1 MRLPLPLPL
10 LAVVVALVPSSLGA
24 TFASVHSSSGP
35 PSSTKRTDGIV
46 KGQYIIEV
54 ETSPEG
60 LVKRGAVSV
69 QGLLDSILTHLASP
83 SSSTSSS
90 SPFRLP
96 SFTTRRTYE
105 SQPHIFAGA
114 VLKTSEEGEE
124 LDWDEVVRGLQGVEG
139 VKRAWPLRL
148 VPRPSPVLHPDAVS
162 SSPSSSSSSSS
173 ASALLSTSVQN
184 NPKAYGN
191 DTFGPHRMT
200 GVDRLHAEGVLGA
213 GVKIGVIDTGVD
225 YHNPLLGGC
234 FGPGALSTMMGITLP
249 VTILSHFPVDRLT
262 LPLVRPDS
270 IDTNCSEHGT
280 HVTGIIGALA
290 NSYGFSGVA
299 PQAELGMYRIFGDGT
314 LMGRRDQVVDALLQ
328 AATDACDI
336 VTLSLGG
343 SAGWLEQSPSQVVVE
358 RLNAMGIV
366 TTVSAGNDQAEGLFF
381 ADGPAA
387 TTSGISVGSI
397 DVVDLPAYPAFILG
411 HPPLPYLSPV
421 PLEISSLP
429 TTSFR
434 VYFTS
439 TDPNATADAC
449 SPLPTSTPDLEDRV
463 TVVQRGTCTFDQKM
477 QNVAA
482 KGGKVVLIYNSA
494 SSTSMIPYLE
504 IDGTGLTA
512 VASLRREEGLQ
523 LLSYYKKNSK
533 SLRMSFP
540 QNQPIVEGVVDTIAG
555 GLVSYY
561 SEFGPTFELVGQP
574 SLAAPGGNIL
584 STFPLSMGG
593 LGVIS
598 GTSMACPFVAGSAA
612 LLLSQRKSENLDPA
626 DVRSLLATTAKRALS
641 SIYGST
647 VDTVLLQGGA
657 VLNRLHL
664 PPAGLI
670 QVDKALATGTIISP
684 FELALNDTAYLNATQ
699 TITLRN
705 TNSYAMS
712 YRFSSS
718 TAQTLGVYDSNY
730 ATEVL
735 PSTSPSAIPG
745 GTSRV
750 LFSTPLLVVPA
761 GSSAALTVTI
771 LPPRLSRAMQA
782 RFPLFSGYIEIE
794 GRSLTGDEEEELSVP
809 FFGLSARMS
818 DMPGKPAVAF
828 SLLVSMFNLVLMR
841 SVSLYSCP
849 KVLDTTAT
857 IYEDVKYERPLSVPL
872 GPPAHPTPYRY
883 PFIVGDSAAS
893 IMTAPQ
899 TFSKDSG
906 FTVYTRL
913 AGGTRFGSIDLV
925 AANVSF
931 TPTISTDRSV
941 SNSSSS
947 STRMRF
953 VKRSPD
959 VGVVDGVLPA
969 LSPRSTPHN
978 SALDLP
984 LLSALG
990 LDPASTLASTT
1001 TSSTPAAPRL
1011 YTDTPTVGNLATATL
1026 LPRDFLLNNSPNPWS
1041 EEQTQ
1046 VVPSQY
1052 GFIATATQYR
1062 VLVRALKITADP
1074 ALESSYESWLSYPF
1088 SFT

>member
-1 MRLPLPLPL
+1 MHLPLPLPF
-10 LAVVVALVPSSLGA
+10 LAVVVALVPSTLGA
-24 TFASVHSSSGP
+24 TFASVHPSSGSS
-35 PSSTKRTDGIV
+35 SSTKRPDGIV
-46 KGQYIIEV
+46 KGQYIIEI

-60 LVKRGAVSV
+60 LVKRGAVNV

-83 SSSTSSS
+83 SSPSSSASSS

-114 VLKTSEEGEE
+114 VLKTSAEGDE
-124 LDWDEVVRGLQGVEG
+124 LDWDEVVRGLEGVEG

-162 SSPSSSSSSSS
+162 PSSSSSSSSSS
-173 ASALLSTSVQN
+173 ASTLLSTSVQD

-191 DTFGPHRMT
+191 DTFGPHQMT

-213 GVKIGVIDTGVD
+213 GVKIGIIDTGVD
-225 YHNPLLGGC
+225 YRNPLLGGC
-234 FGPGALSTMMGITLP
+234 FGPGCHVSFGQ
-249 VTILSHFPVDRLT
+249 SFVDDDGNYAT
-262 LPLVRPDS
+262 SDDPY
-270 IDTNCSEHGT
+270 TNCSEHGT

-299 PQAELGMYRIFGDGT
+299 PQAELGMYRIFGCEGGT
-314 LMGRRDQVVDALLQ
+314 GDDLVVDALLQ
-328 AATDACDI
+328 AATDDCDI

-358 RLNAMGIV
+358 RLNSMGIV
-366 TTVSAGNDQAEGLFF
+366 TTVSAGNDRAEGLFF

-387 TTSGISVGSI
+387 TTSGIAVGSI
-397 DVVDLPAYPAFILG
+397 DVVDLPAYPALVLG
-411 HPPLPYLSPV
+411 HPPLPYLSPL
-421 PLEISSLP
+421 PLAVSSLP

-449 SPLPTSTPDLEDRV
+449 SPLPSSTPDLGDRV

-494 SSTSMIPYLE
+494 TSTSMIPYLE
-504 IDGTGLTA
+504 TDGTGLTA

-523 LLSYYKKNSK
+523 LLSYYTKNSR

-540 QNQPIVEGVVDTIAG
+540 QNQPTVEGVVDTIAG

-574 SLAAPGGNIL
+574 SLTAPGGNIL

-612 LLLSQRKSENLDPA
+612 LLLSQRKSENLGPA
-626 DVRSLLATTAKRALS
+626 DVRSLLATTAKRVLT
-641 SIYGST
+641 SINGST
-647 VDTVLLQGGA
+647 VDTVLLQGG
-657 VLNRLHL
+657 
-664 PPAGLI
+664 GLI
-670 QVDKALATGTIISP
+670 QVDKALATGTIVSP
-684 FELALNDTAYLNATQ
+684 FELALNDTAYLNTTQ
-699 TITLRN
+699 TITIRN

-712 YRFSSS
+712 YTFSSS
-718 TAQTLGVYDSNY
+718 TAQALGVYDNNY
-730 ATEVL
+730 ATDVL

-761 GSSAALTVTI
+761 GSSASVTVTI

-794 GRSLTGDEEEELSVP
+794 GRSLLGDEEEELAVP
-809 FFGLSARMS
+809 FFGLSAKMS
-818 DMPGKPAVAF
+818 DMP
-828 SLLVSMFNLVLMR
+828 
-841 SVSLYSCP
+841 
-849 KVLDTTAT
+849 VLDTTAT
-857 IYEDVKYERPLSVPL
+857 VYEDVKY
-872 GPPAHPTPYRY
+872 
-883 PFIVGDSAAS
+883 PFIVGNSAAS
-893 IMTAPQ
+893 IMMGPQ

-906 FTVYTRL
+906 FTVYTRF

-925 AANVSF
+925 AANISF

-941 SNSSSS
+941 SNSSS
-947 STRMRF
+947 TRMRF

-959 VGVVDGVLPA
+959 VVVVGDSLPA
-969 LSPRSTPHN
+969 LSPRSPTSN
-978 SALDLP
+978 NALDLP

-990 LDPASTLASTT
+990 LDPSSALASTA
-1001 TSSTPAAPRL
+1001 SSTSATAPRR

-1026 LPRDFLLNNSPNPWS
+1026 VPRDFLLDNSPSPWS

-1046 VVPSQY
+1046 VGPNQY
-1052 GFIATATQYR
+1052 GFITPGTQYR

-1088 SFT
+1088 SFS

>member
-24 TFASVHSSSGP
+24 TFASVHSSPGP
-35 PSSTKRTDGIV
+35 PSSTKRPDRTV

-114 VLKTSEEGEE
+114 VLKTSEEGEV
-124 LDWDEVVRGLQGVEG
+124 LDWDEVVKGLEGVEG

-162 SSPSSSSSSSS
+162 PSSSASSSSSS
-173 ASALLSTSVQN
+173 APALLSTSVQN

-225 YHNPLLGGC
+225 YYNPLLGGC
-234 FGPGALSTMMGITLP
+234 FGPGCHISFGQT
-249 VTILSHFPVDRLT
+249 FVDDDGNYAT
-262 LPLVRPDS
+262 SDDPY
-270 IDTNCSEHGT
+270 TNCSEHGT

-397 DVVDLPAYPAFILG
+397 DVVDLPAYPALILG

-449 SPLPTSTPDLEDRV
+449 SPLPTSTPDLVDRV

-504 IDGTGLTA
+504 TDGTGLTA

-523 LLSYYKKNSK
+523 LLSYYKNNSR

-540 QNQPIVEGVVDTIAG
+540 QNQPMVEGVVDTIAG

-626 DVRSLLATTAKRALS
+626 DVRSLLATTAKRTLT

-647 VDTVLLQGGA
+647 VDTVLLQGG
-657 VLNRLHL
+657 
-664 PPAGLI
+664 GLI
-670 QVDKALATGTIISP
+670 QVDNALATGTIVSP
-684 FELALNDTAYLNATQ
+684 FELALNDTAYFNATQ

-705 TNSYAMS
+705 TNGYAMS

-761 GSSAALTVTI
+761 GSSASLTVTI

-818 DMPGKPAVAF
+818 DMP
-828 SLLVSMFNLVLMR
+828 
-841 SVSLYSCP
+841 
-849 KVLDTTAT
+849 VLDTTAT
-857 IYEDVKYERPLSVPL
+857 IYEDVKY
-872 GPPAHPTPYRY
+872 
-883 PFIVGDSAAS
+883 PFIVGGSAAS

-899 TFSKDSG
+899 TFSKDIG

-947 STRMRF
+947 NTRMRF

-969 LSPRSTPHN
+969 LSPRSTTHN

-1011 YTDTPTVGNLATATL
+1011 YTDTPTVGNLATSTL

-1088 SFT
+1088 SLT